1 MINKDRIIPVQKIDL
16 LSLYGTVFAAIG
28 IEVEVVESPDVEGN
42 FVLAEAVGGEGK
54 LAICNQPVKTFDFG
68 EVEAATVLFVAGY
81 DYEGFKVGGTA
92 VETDEIKKD
101 GVTLYKAVLAT
112 GDVTVTAV
120 TPEI

>member
-16 LSLYGTVFAAIG
+16 LSLYGTVFAAMG

-68 EVEAATVLFVAGY
+68 AVEAATVLFVAGY

-92 VETDEIKKD
+92 VETDEVKKD